1 MALNNSITNYQL
13 PITNYSQKGFTL
25 IEILVTVAILGLIS
39 TAAISI
45 FNSMSAAYNKS
56 SIINELR
63 EEGSRVMDDM
73 ERLVRASSDASCIDA
88 AGSLMTCPTSGLGLT
103 LNEGSLEYS
112 QNGGCK
118 EVQFQKQSAANKN
131 DHVSKLLSVCEVGA
145 IGAGEMTNTDRT
157 SGVNVSALTFSVT
170 GTGPKVVKI
179 SLNLEQGL
187 AAAARQD
194 YQASVNL
201 ETTVSTRSY

>member
-1 MALNNSITNYQL
+1 MFNKRPDYFPA
-13 PITNYSQKGFTL
+13 QKGFTL

-45 FNSMSAAYNKS
+45 FSSMTAAYNKS

-73 ERLVRASSDASCIDA
+73 ERLVRSSGEA
-88 AGSLMTCPTSGLGLT
+88 AIGGSSELILT
-103 LNEGSLEYS
+103 LNTSSLEYQ
-112 QNGGCK
+112 QNGQCK
-118 EVQFQKQSAANKN
+118 TVTLTLALGSVATNKN
-131 DHVSKLLSVCEVGA
+131 NYINKALSDCEGTA
-145 IGAGEMTNTDRT
+145 SGAGEMTNTDRT

-179 SLNLEQGL
+179 SLSLEQGL

-194 YQASVNL
+194 YRASVNL